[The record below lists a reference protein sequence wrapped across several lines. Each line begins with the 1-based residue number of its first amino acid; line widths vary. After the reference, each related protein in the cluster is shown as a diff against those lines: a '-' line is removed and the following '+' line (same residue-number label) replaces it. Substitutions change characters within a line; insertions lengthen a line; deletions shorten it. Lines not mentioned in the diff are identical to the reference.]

1 MILSEPLAIS
11 SALASEEINATISA
25 NEAKKPLEDVAS
37 ATVQSLY
44 HKQLLLSRFKIHFA
58 AIYKGINK
66 TKCRAWSATLPFQ
79 CAATCK
85 ILERRLGT
93 PRAHNGS
100 RKLAPNRPFQHN
112 TRYCSRSFI
121 RITFARRVECSLH
134 HPGTLPRTTS
144 FYLLNRRLLALSEQ
158 SALCTFFSLLPP
170 GLAALL
176 RSAGFFSEAVFFARM
191 TLARSAFQGFQI
203 GLKRFFY

>member
-1 MILSEPLAIS
+1 
-11 SALASEEINATISA
+11 
-25 NEAKKPLEDVAS
+25 
-37 ATVQSLY
+37 
-44 HKQLLLSRFKIHFA
+44 
-58 AIYKGINK
+58 
-66 TKCRAWSATLPFQ
+66 LPFQ
-79 CAATCK
+79 CPATCK
-85 ILERRLGT
+85 VLERRLGT

-100 RKLAPNRPFQHN
+100 RKLAPNRPFQHT

-121 RITFARRVECSLH
+121 RIHFARKVECSLH

-176 RSAGFFSEAVFFARM
+176 RSAGFFSGAVFFARM
-191 TLARSAFQGFQI
+191 TLARSVFQGFQI
-203 GLKRFFY
+203 GFKRFWSILYQKKSHAMHDKPNLWTRSHRKSRFTNEKSKNEKMSSRFT

>member
-1 MILSEPLAIS
+1 MPRLERNVAVSMS
-11 SALASEEINATISA
+11 SDLQ
-25 NEAKKPLEDVAS
+25 V
-37 ATVQSLY
+37 
-44 HKQLLLSRFKIHFA
+44 
-58 AIYKGINK
+58 
-66 TKCRAWSATLPFQ
+66 
-79 CAATCK
+79 
-85 ILERRLGT
+85 LERRLGT
-93 PRAHNGS
+93 PGAHNGS

-158 SALCTFFSLLPP
+158 SALCTFFSLFPP

-176 RSAGFFSEAVFFARM
+176 RSAGFFSGAVFFARM
-191 TLARSAFQGFQI
+191 TLARSVFQGFQI
-203 GLKRFFY
+203 GFKRFWSILYQKKVTCYARQAQSLDSLAQKEPFHK